1 MVRKQQNKLTAS
13 RSKYQHRYRFR
24 HKQLLLSI
32 ISLILGIWLLINTLS
47 LSFAASRPVDAF
59 FVLGGSI
66 QREIYVAQLAQKY
79 PEIPILISQG
89 SKEPC
94 VLRLFQREQAFIEQ
108 VWLEKCAKSTF
119 DNFYYGIPILH
130 KWGVHKVKLIT
141 SATHLPRAQ
150 WLAQILL
157 GAHGIWVDLD
167 IVQEQGIPGNRESWS
182 KTALDLIRG
191 LVWAVVSQVYSP
203 KCDQIVHLSDVNISD
218 WQSQDFKCEHQ
229 GNI

>member
-1 MVRKQQNKLTAS
+1 MVRKRQNKLTA
-13 RSKYQHRYRFR
+13 RHRKYQHRYRLR
-24 HKQLLLSI
+24 DKQLLFSI
-32 ISLILGIWLLINTLS
+32 ISLILGVWLLINTLI
-47 LSFAASRPVDAF
+47 LGFTASRPVDAF

-94 VLRLFQREQAFIEQ
+94 VLRIFQREQAFIEQ
-108 VWLEKCAKSTF
+108 VWLERCAKSTF
-119 DNFYYGIPILH
+119 DNFYFGIPILH
-130 KWGVHKVKLIT
+130 QWGVHKIKLIT
-141 SATHLPRAQ
+141 SLTHLPRAQ
-150 WLAQILL
+150 WLGQIML

-191 LVWAVVSQVYSP
+191 LVWAVISQVYSP
-203 KCDQIVHLSDVNISD
+203 KCANIINLPDVNISGR
-218 WQSQDFKCEHQ
+218 QAQGLKCEHQ
-229 GNI
+229 ANI